1 MRYLQNALTSE
12 IWVTWINELIIL
24 TIYINV
30 ICWENI
36 ILQRLYICLVVC
48 NFSLMP
54 YFVHCV
60 SFLLYFNFCSDD
72 EPLRHNRVDLTPG
85 LCYPESDQAHAPL
98 GSKLTRFQG
107 VVNRKWKHAHDE
119 DKRYVFTIPHFEHT
133 DWTFIHKSW
142 TLFEKEMATQDDK
155 GSLLSVKK
163 PTELIKIHPTDN
175 IPQILFTC
183 GQ

>member
-72 EPLRHNRVDLTPG
+72 EPLRHNRVGLTPG

-119 DKRYVFTIPHFEHT
+119 DKRYVFHNSSLWTHWLNIYSQIMNSLWKGNGHT
-133 DWTFIHKSW
+133 RRQRFSAQC
-142 TLFEKEMATQDDK
+142 KETYRID
-155 GSLLSVKK
+155 
-163 PTELIKIHPTDN
+163 
-175 IPQILFTC
+175 
-183 GQ
+183 